1 MSTMSTL
8 YHEDKDIKMVKEF
21 IDGFFVNLTYAIGIK
36 SFKIK
41 LLYSA
46 MFTIMLSPVVY
57 IFDFVRDFLIPEK
70 YFFQTVI
77 FLCLADAGMGILKS
91 IKLRRFSMLI
101 LVVGL
106 ATKLVASYVVVQIF
120 QALSSPQEFINSP
133 DARNYF
139 VLTWK
144 LLVMFYPALSAFNNI
159 FYVSNKKFPP
169 LWWMMRMQNFNKD
182 GDIEKL
188 IGKKNQ
194 DEKE

>member
-1 MSTMSTL
+1 MSTL

-41 LLYSA
+41 LLNSA
-46 MFTIMLSPVVY
+46 MFTIMLSPFVY

-91 IKLRRFSMLI
+91 IKLRRFNMLV

-106 ATKLVASYVVVQIF
+106 ATKLGVSYIAIQIF
-120 QALSSPQEFINSP
+120 QAFSSPQEFINSP

-144 LLVMFYPALSAFNNI
+144 LLIMTYPALSAFNNI

-188 IGKKNQ
+188 IGKQIPN
-194 DEKE
+194 EKE

>member
-1 MSTMSTL
+1 MSTL

-21 IDGFFVNLTYAIGIK
+21 IDGFIVNLTYAIGIK

-46 MFTIMLSPVVY
+46 MFTIMLSPFVY

-91 IKLRRFSMLI
+91 IKLRRFNMLV

-106 ATKLVASYVVVQIF
+106 ATKLGVSYVVVQIF

-188 IGKKNQ
+188 IGKQIPN
-194 DEKE
+194 EKE

>member
-1 MSTMSTL
+1 MSILS
-8 YHEDKDIKMVKEF
+8 YKDKDIKMVKEF

-46 MFTIMLSPVVY
+46 MFTIMLSPFVY

-77 FLCLADAGMGILKS
+77 FLCLADVGMGILKS
-91 IKLRRFSMLI
+91 IKLRRFSMLV

-106 ATKLVASYVVVQIF
+106 ATKLGVSYIAIQIF
-120 QALSSPQEFINSP
+120 QAFSSPQEFINSP

-144 LLVMFYPALSAFNNI
+144 LLIMTYPALSAFNNI

-188 IGKKNQ
+188 IGKQIPN
-194 DEKE
+194 EKE

>member
-1 MSTMSTL
+1 MSTL

-41 LLYSA
+41 LLNSA
-46 MFTIMLSPVVY
+46 MFTIMLSPFVY
-57 IFDFVRDFLIPEK
+57 IFDFARDFLIPEK

-91 IKLRRFSMLI
+91 IKLRRFSMLV

-106 ATKLVASYVVVQIF
+106 ATKLGVSYIAIQIF
-120 QALSSPQEFINSP
+120 QAFSSPQEFINSP

-144 LLVMFYPALSAFNNI
+144 LLIMTYPALSAFNNI

-188 IGKKNQ
+188 IGKQIPN
-194 DEKE
+194 EKE

>member
-1 MSTMSTL
+1 MSTL

-21 IDGFFVNLTYAIGIK
+21 IDGFIVNLTYAIGIK

-41 LLYSA
+41 LLNSA

-77 FLCLADAGMGILKS
+77 FLCLADVGMGILKS
-91 IKLRRFSMLI
+91 IKLRRFSMLV

-106 ATKLVASYVVVQIF
+106 ATKLGVSYIAIQIF
-120 QALSSPQEFINSP
+120 QAFSSPQEFINSP

-144 LLVMFYPALSAFNNI
+144 LLIMTYPALSAFNNI

-188 IGKKNQ
+188 IGKQIPN
-194 DEKE
+194 EKE

>member
-1 MSTMSTL
+1 MSTL
-8 YHEDKDIKMVKEF
+8 YHEDKDTQMVKEF
-21 IDGFFVNLTYAIGIK
+21 IDGFIVNLTYAIGIK

-91 IKLRRFSMLI
+91 IKLRRFSMLL

-106 ATKLVASYVVVQIF
+106 ATKLGVSYVVVQIF

-188 IGKKNQ
+188 IGKQIPN
-194 DEKE
+194 EKE

>member
-1 MSTMSTL
+1 MSTL

-46 MFTIMLSPVVY
+46 MFTIMLSPFVY

-91 IKLRRFSMLI
+91 IKLRRFSMLL

-106 ATKLVASYVVVQIF
+106 ATKLGVSYVVVQIF

-188 IGKKNQ
+188 IGKQIPN
-194 DEKE
+194 EKE

>member
-1 MSTMSTL
+1 MSTL

-21 IDGFFVNLTYAIGIK
+21 IDGFIVNLTYAIGIK

-46 MFTIMLSPVVY
+46 MFTIMLSPFVY

-77 FLCLADAGMGILKS
+77 FLCLADVGMGILKS
-91 IKLRRFSMLI
+91 IKLRRFSMLV

-106 ATKLVASYVVVQIF
+106 ATKLGVSYIAIQIF
-120 QALSSPQEFINSP
+120 QAFSSPQEFINSP

-144 LLVMFYPALSAFNNI
+144 LLIMTYPALSAFNNI

-188 IGKKNQ
+188 IGKQIPN
-194 DEKE
+194 EKE

>member
-1 MSTMSTL
+1 MSTL
-8 YHEDKDIKMVKEF
+8 YHEDKDTQMVKEF

-188 IGKKNQ
+188 IGKQIPN
-194 DEKE
+194 EKE

>member
-1 MSTMSTL
+1 MSTL

-21 IDGFFVNLTYAIGIK
+21 IDSFIVNLTYAIGIK

-91 IKLRRFSMLI
+91 IKLRRFSMLL

-106 ATKLVASYVVVQIF
+106 ATKLGASYVVVQIF

-188 IGKKNQ
+188 IGKQIPN
-194 DEKE
+194 EKE

>member
-1 MSTMSTL
+1 MSTL

-57 IFDFVRDFLIPEK
+57 IFDFVRDFLIPER
-70 YFFQTVI
+70 YFFQTIV
-77 FLCLADAGMGILKS
+77 FLCLADALMGAAKS
-91 IKLRRFSMLI
+91 FKLNRFNPLLLI
-101 LVVGL
+101 IGL
-106 ATKLVASYVVVQIF
+106 AAKLGVSYIVLQVF
-120 QALSSPQEFINSP
+120 QAISSPQEFINSP
-133 DARNYF
+133 DTRNYF
-139 VLTWK
+139 ILSWK
-144 LLVMFYPALSAFNNI
+144 LLLMTYPTLSFFNNI

-188 IGKKNQ
+188 IGKQIPN
-194 DEKE
+194 EKE

>member
-1 MSTMSTL
+1 MSTL

-21 IDGFFVNLTYAIGIK
+21 IDGLIVNLTYAIGIK

-91 IKLRRFSMLI
+91 IKLRRFSML
-101 LVVGL
+101 LVVVGL
-106 ATKLVASYVVVQIF
+106 ATKLGASYVVVQIF

-188 IGKKNQ
+188 IGKQIPN
-194 DEKE
+194 EKE

>member
-1 MSTMSTL
+1 MSTL

-41 LLYSA
+41 LLNSA

-57 IFDFVRDFLIPEK
+57 IFDFARDFLIPEK

-91 IKLRRFSMLI
+91 IKLRRFSMLV

-106 ATKLVASYVVVQIF
+106 ATKLGASYVVVQIF
-120 QALSSPQEFINSP
+120 QALSSPQEFINST

-188 IGKKNQ
+188 IGKQIPN
-194 DEKE
+194 EKE

>member
-1 MSTMSTL
+1 MSTL

>member
-1 MSTMSTL
+1 MSTL

-41 LLYSA
+41 LLNSA

-57 IFDFVRDFLIPEK
+57 IFDFARDFLIPEK

-77 FLCLADAGMGILKS
+77 FLCLADVGMGILKS
-91 IKLRRFSMLI
+91 IKLRRFSMLV

-106 ATKLVASYVVVQIF
+106 ATKLGVSYIAIQIF
-120 QALSSPQEFINSP
+120 QAFSSPQEFINSP

-144 LLVMFYPALSAFNNI
+144 LLIMTYPALSAFNNI

-188 IGKKNQ
+188 IGKQIPN
-194 DEKE
+194 EKE

>member
-1 MSTMSTL
+1 MSTL

-41 LLYSA
+41 LLNSA
-46 MFTIMLSPVVY
+46 MFTNMLSPFVY
-57 IFDFVRDFLIPEK
+57 IFDFARDFLIPEK

-77 FLCLADAGMGILKS
+77 FLCLADVGMGILKS
-91 IKLRRFSMLI
+91 IKLRRFSMLV

-106 ATKLVASYVVVQIF
+106 ATKLGVSYIAIQIF
-120 QALSSPQEFINSP
+120 QAFSSPQEFINSP

-144 LLVMFYPALSAFNNI
+144 LLIMTYPALSAFNNI

-188 IGKKNQ
+188 IGKQIPN
-194 DEKE
+194 EKE

>member
-1 MSTMSTL
+1 MSTL

-21 IDGFFVNLTYAIGIK
+21 IDGFIVNLTYAIGIK

-41 LLYSA
+41 LLNSA
-46 MFTIMLSPVVY
+46 MFTIMLSPFVY

-91 IKLRRFSMLI
+91 IKLRRFSMLV

-106 ATKLVASYVVVQIF
+106 ATKLGVSYVVVQIF

-188 IGKKNQ
+188 IGKQIPN
-194 DEKE
+194 EKE

>member
-1 MSTMSTL
+1 MSILS
-8 YHEDKDIKMVKEF
+8 YKDKDIKMVKEF
-21 IDGFFVNLTYAIGIK
+21 IDGFIVNLTYAIGIK

-41 LLYSA
+41 LLNSA

-91 IKLRRFSMLI
+91 IKLRRFNMLV

-106 ATKLVASYVVVQIF
+106 ATKLGVSYIAIQIF
-120 QALSSPQEFINSP
+120 QAFSSPQEFINSP

-144 LLVMFYPALSAFNNI
+144 LLIMTYPALSAFNNI

-188 IGKKNQ
+188 LGGKIPN
-194 DEKE
+194 EKE

>member
-1 MSTMSTL
+1 MSTL

-77 FLCLADAGMGILKS
+77 FLCLADVGMGILKS
-91 IKLRRFSMLI
+91 IKLRRFSMLV

-106 ATKLVASYVVVQIF
+106 ATKLGVSYIAIQIF
-120 QALSSPQEFINSP
+120 QAFSSPQEFINSP

-188 IGKKNQ
+188 IGKQIPN
-194 DEKE
+194 EKE

>member
-1 MSTMSTL
+1 MSILS
-8 YHEDKDIKMVKEF
+8 YKDKDIKMVKEF

-46 MFTIMLSPVVY
+46 MFTIMLSPFVY

-77 FLCLADAGMGILKS
+77 FLCLADVGMGILKS
-91 IKLRRFSMLI
+91 IKLRRFSMLV

-106 ATKLVASYVVVQIF
+106 ATKLGVNYIAIQIF
-120 QALSSPQEFINSP
+120 QAFSSPQEFINSP

-144 LLVMFYPALSAFNNI
+144 LLIMTYPALSAFNNI

-188 IGKKNQ
+188 IGKQIPN
-194 DEKE
+194 EKE

>member
-1 MSTMSTL
+1 MSTL

-21 IDGFFVNLTYAIGIK
+21 IDGFIVNLTYAIGIK

-77 FLCLADAGMGILKS
+77 FLCLADVGMGILKS
-91 IKLRRFSMLI
+91 IKLRRFSMLV

-106 ATKLVASYVVVQIF
+106 ATKLGVSYIAIQIF
-120 QALSSPQEFINSP
+120 QAFSSPQEFINSP

-144 LLVMFYPALSAFNNI
+144 LLIMTYPALSAFNNI

-188 IGKKNQ
+188 IGKQIPN
-194 DEKE
+194 EKE

>member
-1 MSTMSTL
+1 MSTL

-46 MFTIMLSPVVY
+46 MFTIMLSPFVY

-77 FLCLADAGMGILKS
+77 FLCLADVGMGILKS
-91 IKLRRFSMLI
+91 IKLRRFSMLV

-106 ATKLVASYVVVQIF
+106 ATKLGVSYVVVQIF
-120 QALSSPQEFINSP
+120 QAFSSPQEFINSP

-144 LLVMFYPALSAFNNI
+144 LLIMTYPALSAFNNI

-188 IGKKNQ
+188 IGKQIPN
-194 DEKE
+194 EKE

>member
-1 MSTMSTL
+1 MSTL

-41 LLYSA
+41 LLNSA

-77 FLCLADAGMGILKS
+77 FLCLADVGMGILKS
-91 IKLRRFSMLI
+91 IKLRRFSMLV

-106 ATKLVASYVVVQIF
+106 ATKLGASYVVVQIF

-188 IGKKNQ
+188 IGKQIPN
-194 DEKE
+194 EKE

>member
-1 MSTMSTL
+1 MSTL

-21 IDGFFVNLTYAIGIK
+21 MDGFFVNLTYAIGIK

-91 IKLRRFSMLI
+91 IKLRRFSMLL

-106 ATKLVASYVVVQIF
+106 ATKLGVSYVVVQIF

-188 IGKKNQ
+188 IGKQIPN
-194 DEKE
+194 EKE